1 MAFGKEWVDDGLE
14 DGDEHQD
21 QDGVEG
27 LHLVGL
33 DGHFTQPPVHPHG
46 LQRPARALRRR
57 GKGEEHSGISLSS
70 VTILHDTI
78 APTSSAILHNGIVSS
93 LHFAAANNDTAEWRL
108 GMAIGLTFQLTRFSA
123 PYP

>member
-1 MAFGKEWVDDGLE
+1 MATLHIHTYTYALLKEVAFGKEWVDDGLE

-70 VTILHDTI
+70 VTVLHDT
-78 APTSSAILHNGIVSS
+78 SSK
-93 LHFAAANNDTAEWRL
+93 
-108 GMAIGLTFQLTRFSA
+108 Q
-123 PYP
+123 